1 MGLENNCIDGQL
13 FERLLTYGALNLQA
27 NAKEINDLNVFPVP
41 DGDTGDNMYATL
53 AGGVNSLKKQGEYSI
68 DCKASA
74 LAEGMLLNARGN
86 SGVILSQLFY
96 GIAQGLLGLKV
107 ATVPEFCGALKKGV
121 ECAYKAVVKPVEGTI
136 LTVARE
142 AADRVFEKVSADT
155 TLEGFFLEYL
165 KELKVSLQ
173 KTPEL
178 LEVLKESGVVD
189 SGGAGLVCI
198 AEGFY
203 KAIVG
208 DETLAEVAFTAPTA
222 VKTEINTADF
232 DENSKMDFGYCTE
245 VLVQLLSSKG
255 DIADFNLDNLVE
267 FLTSV
272 GDSVAAV
279 QTGTKVKV
287 HVHTMTPALVLE
299 KCQKYGEFISVKIEN
314 MTLQHNNTL
323 LEEKP
328 KKREKTAIVAV
339 ASGEGLAQ
347 IYLDNGAD
355 YIVSGGQTD
364 NPSTEDFIKGFD
376 QVNADTIF
384 VLPNNKNIVLAA
396 KQAAELYKKSKV
408 IVLPSKTPQQVYSA
422 LALCIKGDEDM
433 MQADMTEGIESVDS
447 YAITYAVRDAVVNG
461 IEIKEGDYM
470 AFSPDGLMLCDKEL
484 LSAFKRMIYSADG
497 VEDKEIVTIFYGKNV
512 DEVLRESV
520 REFVEQRLPDAELI
534 EYEGGQEVYSFLV
547 ALE

>member
-1 MGLENNCIDGQL
+1 MSLENNCIDGKL
-13 FERLLTYGALNLQA
+13 FERLLTFGALNLQA

-53 AGGVNSLKKQGEYSI
+53 AGGVDSLKKQGEYSI

-142 AADRVFEKVSADT
+142 AADRVCEKVGVDT

-208 DETLAEVAFTAPTA
+208 DESLAEVAFTAPAAKIA
-222 VKTEINTADF
+222 VNTADF
-232 DENSKMDFGYCTE
+232 DERSKMDFGYCTE

-255 DIADFNLDNLVE
+255 DIAQFNLDSLVE
-267 FLTSV
+267 FLTSI

-287 HVHTMTPALVLE
+287 HVHTMTPALVLGE
-299 KCQKYGEFISVKIEN
+299 CQKYGEFISVKIEN

-328 KKREKTAIVAV
+328 TKREKTAIVAV

-376 QVNADTIF
+376 QVNADTVF

-447 YAITYAVRDAVVNG
+447 YAITYAVRDAFVNG
-461 IEIKEGDYM
+461 IDIKEGDYM
-470 AFSPDGLMLCDKEL
+470 AFSPDGLMLSEKDL
-484 LSAFKRMIYSADG
+484 LSAFKHMIDSADG

-512 DEVLRESV
+512 DEALKQSV
-520 REFVEQRLPDAELI
+520 REFIEERLRDAELI

>member
-1 MGLENNCIDGQL
+1 MSLENNCIDGKL
-13 FERLLTYGALNLQA
+13 FERLLTFGALNLQA

-53 AGGVNSLKKQGEYSI
+53 AGGVDSLKKQDEYSI

-142 AADRVFEKVSADT
+142 AADRVCEKVGVDT

-208 DETLAEVAFTAPTA
+208 DESLADVAFSAP
-222 VKTEINTADF
+222 
-232 DENSKMDFGYCTE
+232 
-245 VLVQLLSSKG
+245 
-255 DIADFNLDNLVE
+255 
-267 FLTSV
+267 
-272 GDSVAAV
+272 AA
-279 QTGTKVKV
+279 
-287 HVHTMTPALVLE
+287 
-299 KCQKYGEFISVKIEN
+299 
-314 MTLQHNNTL
+314 
-323 LEEKP
+323 
-328 KKREKTAIVAV
+328 KKRYQYR
-339 ASGEGLAQ
+339 GL
-347 IYLDNGAD
+347 
-355 YIVSGGQTD
+355 
-364 NPSTEDFIKGFD
+364 
-376 QVNADTIF
+376 
-384 VLPNNKNIVLAA
+384 
-396 KQAAELYKKSKV
+396 
-408 IVLPSKTPQQVYSA
+408 
-422 LALCIKGDEDM
+422 
-433 MQADMTEGIESVDS
+433 
-447 YAITYAVRDAVVNG
+447 
-461 IEIKEGDYM
+461 
-470 AFSPDGLMLCDKEL
+470 
-484 LSAFKRMIYSADG
+484 
-497 VEDKEIVTIFYGKNV
+497 
-512 DEVLRESV
+512 
-520 REFVEQRLPDAELI
+520 
-534 EYEGGQEVYSFLV
+534 
-547 ALE
+547 